1 MQVLKESAEQPPLFR
16 DRSEFYST
24 LRERVDESLH
34 NTDSTTGPGYR
45 KAAILLSGFAVNL
58 IAILTIGIPEVQVAL
73 FVPWGI
79 LHAAVG
85 FNVFHESIHGSLA
98 RTRRG
103 NRLLA
108 LLSCSLLGVSGY
120 LWRHKHNVL
129 HHRYPNVHGWDDD
142 LETRDNLRLS
152 PEQAWSIRYRFQH
165 LYAPLLYAFTTL
177 EWIFVKDFV
186 QYFTLTMNRHQAVPR
201 MSARDHLEFWFAKFM
216 YFLIVIALPL
226 SVMPVGYFLAG
237 FLLLN
242 LTLSITLASIFQ
254 LAHVTTACTFPEPD
268 AHSRHL
274 ETDWAVHQMRTTANF
289 CTSNPWLTWFAG
301 GLNYQVEHHLFPQ
314 RNHAQY
320 PAINRILISTA
331 RDFDVPYR
339 SYDTYW
345 KALAGHLQVLKVL
358 NVPG

>member
-177 EWIFVKDFV
+177 EWIFIKDFV
-186 QYFTLTMNRHQAVPR
+186 QYFTLTMNRYQAVPR

-216 YFLIVIALPL
+216 YFLIVIVLPL
-226 SVMPVGYFLAG
+226 SVMPVGLLSRRLPFAESHVKRHVGVDISARARDHRLHLSGAG
-237 FLLLN
+237 
-242 LTLSITLASIFQ
+242 
-254 LAHVTTACTFPEPD
+254 CTFPTSRNRLGRSSD
-268 AHSRHL
+268 AHDRQFLH
-274 ETDWAVHQMRTTANF
+274 E
-289 CTSNPWLTWFAG
+289 
-301 GLNYQVEHHLFPQ
+301 
-314 RNHAQY
+314 
-320 PAINRILISTA
+320 
-331 RDFDVPYR
+331 
-339 SYDTYW
+339 
-345 KALAGHLQVLKVL
+345 
-358 NVPG
+358 